1 MELPCNGVASIEAKL
16 DCLAA
21 NSSLKYISALFVA
34 YCITTGLMTTFLIV
48 HTVTMIRRI
57 PNQSK
62 RAQDNIQRATVILFI
77 QFGIF
82 IVFLLVPV
90 AIFNSQVLK
99 VFEQMGAYPFLIAV
113 VFFFS
118 HGLFISIIS
127 IAMSKDHRLSIVIF
141 LRPKENQITVLS
153 PPSTDSPSRRRSSSK
168 FWVEVRRHVD
178 DSVWRRGASGEQ
190 Q

>member
-1 MELPCNGVASIEAKL
+1 
-16 DCLAA
+16 
-21 NSSLKYISALFVA
+21 
-34 YCITTGLMTTFLIV
+34 MTTFLIV

-77 QFGIF
+77 QVAYIIGYFSSKIF
-82 IVFLLVPV
+82 IPVWNIHRLPTCTRGYIQFASFEGLWTDGSVWVYRLFLTIDNL
-90 AIFNSQVLK
+90 FHSD
-99 VFEQMGAYPFLIAV
+99 PFLIAV

-168 FWVEVRRHVD
+168 FV
-178 DSVWRRGASGEQ
+178 
-190 Q
+190 